1 MDGGTDVGEWKTLET
16 VDDRLGDAELEREE
30 DLRPRVCTSL
40 KLKTH
45 TRHRHSLG

>member
-16 VDDRLGDAELEREE
+16 VDDRLGDAELEQE